1 MRTTELSTITKE
13 IIDSKGVHEN
23 VNAVKK
29 LSTFYNQITADSSA
43 FDLTPDNEKYIAGG
57 QALST
62 YHAAVCTDDYLR
74 TCYFLKGMY
83 KAITKLQSDFP
94 SRRIK
99 VLYAGCGPFAT
110 LLLPLLPL
118 LEKDTI
124 EAILLDINSSSIGS
138 VKKLISILHLED
150 HNITMVETDAT
161 TYQKPEGWE
170 IDLFVSETMHYGLT
184 AEPQVAITKN
194 FIPQLLPHTVF
205 IPNQIHIDL
214 VYTFFGKEP
223 FIKFNQNPLETTK
236 KQPEPSRK
244 HIDRLFSIGKDSGN
258 LLNGNQILSRFYPV
272 PDDLHTHPDLTLFT
286 EVVIYEDLV
295 LTTATSV
302 LTNPY
307 CLTSLYHLKA
317 HNEFQLIYDYSE
329 TPKWAYRFKN
339 EF

>member
-1 MRTTELSTITKE
+1 MTELGTITKE
-13 IIDSKGVHEN
+13 IIASQGILEH

-29 LSTFYNQITADSSA
+29 LSKFYNQITTGDKS
-43 FDLTPDNEKYIAGG
+43 FDLTADNEKYIAGG

-74 TCYFLKGMY
+74 TCYFLKGVY
-83 KAITKLQSDFP
+83 KAITKLQADFP

-118 LEKDTI
+118 FEKNAV
-124 EAILLDINSSSIGS
+124 EAIILDINSSSIES

-150 HNITMVETDAT
+150 YSLAMVETDAT
-161 TYQKPEGWE
+161 TYQKPDGWE
-170 IDLFVSETMHYGLT
+170 MDLFVSETMHYGLT

-205 IPNQIHIDL
+205 IPNHIHIDM
-214 VYTFFGKEP
+214 VYTSFSKEP
-223 FIKFNQNPLETTK
+223 FIKFTQNPLETTK
-236 KQPEPSRK
+236 RQSEPARQ
-244 HIDRLFSIGKDSGN
+244 HIDRLFSIGKDAAD
-258 LLNGNQILSRFYPV
+258 LLKGNQIATGFYPL
-272 PDDLHTHPDLTLFT
+272 PDDLHSYPDLALFT
-286 EVVIYEDLV
+286 EIEIYEDLS
-295 LTTATSV
+295 LKTAESV

-317 HNEFQLIYDYSE
+317 HREFQLIYDFSE
-329 TPKWAYRFKN
+329 TPKWAYTFKQ
-339 EF
+339 

>member
-1 MRTTELSTITKE
+1 MTELGTITKE
-13 IIDSKGVHEN
+13 IIASQGIREH

-29 LSTFYNQITADSSA
+29 LSEFYNQITAGDKS
-43 FDLTPDNEKYIAGG
+43 FDITSNNEKYIAGG

-62 YHAAVCTDDYLR
+62 YHAAVCIDDYLR
-74 TCYFLKGMY
+74 TCYFLKGVY
-83 KAITKLQSDFP
+83 RAIINLQTDFP
-94 SRRIK
+94 SRKIK

-118 LEKDTI
+118 FEKNAV
-124 EAILLDINSSSIGS
+124 EAIILDINSSSIES
-138 VKKLISILHLED
+138 VKKLISILNFDDYSL
-150 HNITMVETDAT
+150 TMVETDAT
-161 TYQKPEGWE
+161 TYQKPAEWE

-214 VYTFFGKEP
+214 VYTFFSKEP

-236 KQPEPSRK
+236 MQPEPARK
-244 HIDRLFSIGKDSGN
+244 YIDRLFSIGKGDAY
-258 LLNGNQILSRFYPV
+258 LLNGNQIATEFYPL
-272 PDDLHTHPDLTLFT
+272 PDDLHSYPDLTLFT
-286 EVVIYEDLV
+286 EVEIYEDLS
-295 LTTATSV
+295 LKAAESV

-317 HNEFQLIYDYSE
+317 HREFQLIYDFSE
-329 TPKWAYRFKN
+329 TPKWAYRFK
-339 EF
+339 